1 MLVIWLASRPEQVR
15 LTKPLTAAQAR
26 QKSLAVWA
34 ALVAQVLLEAQ
45 QVLPSSTSLSAVL
58 V

>member
-1 MLVIWLASRPEQVR
+1 MMDQVR

-34 ALVAQVLLEAQ
+34 ALVAQ
-45 QVLPSSTSLSAVL
+45 QVLPSSTLLSAVL